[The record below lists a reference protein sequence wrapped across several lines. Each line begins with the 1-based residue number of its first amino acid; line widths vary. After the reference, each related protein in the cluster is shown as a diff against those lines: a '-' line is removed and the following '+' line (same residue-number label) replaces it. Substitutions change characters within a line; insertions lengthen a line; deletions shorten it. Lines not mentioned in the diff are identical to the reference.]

1 MISFEVIVLL
11 PAPEGTPSRQAK
23 ASLLALSSRLEASGR
38 RSRHVLAL
46 TFFVDATDPATYGRQ
61 REDLSVLLRES
72 FDGPPPPWSIVAQAP
87 EGRRHVALEA
97 AVLASPAAGVS
108 LARPTCQGLSY
119 TVVTG
124 PTTTG
129 GGRQVHGAGIASDAG
144 LDGTA
149 VRARD
154 AFAKMEAI
162 LRDAGLAFD
171 HVVRQWNYIEG
182 LLDIQAAGCGRQQG
196 YQAFNDV
203 RTLAYE
209 TSEFPAGYPAATGI
223 GQAAGGVVLEF
234 LACEAPEDV
243 SVVPFSNPRQVD
255 AHCYSAGQLV
265 GESIEDLPRK
275 STPKFERAK
284 LVARGEERVT
294 FVSGTAA
301 IVGERSVAPGDVA
314 AQTRT
319 TIDNIAALIGDRRL
333 SRLRAYVKRTEDVA
347 EVRTICEAAFGAVPA
362 LYVQADIC
370 RDDLLVE
377 LEGALV
383 THAPEA

>member
-1 MISFEVIVLL
+1 VIPFEVVVLL
-11 PAPEGTPSRQAK
+11 PSPEGALEHQAGE
-23 ASLLALSSRLEASGR
+23 SLRALATRLEAAGQPDG
-38 RSRHVLAL
+38 HVLAL
-46 TFFVDATDPATYGRQ
+46 TFFVDATDPAAYDRQ
-61 REDLSVLLRES
+61 RSHLATLLAAS
-72 FDGPPPPWSIVAQAP
+72 FAGPPPPWSVVAQAP
-87 EGRRHVALEA
+87 EGRRKVALEA
-97 AVLASPAAGVS
+97 AVLVPPATNVS
-108 LARPTCQGLSY
+108 VQRRTCRGTSY

-124 PTTTG
+124 PTDG
-129 GGRQVHGAGIASDAG
+129 VRQVHGAGIASDAG
-144 LDGTA
+144 LEDTVA
-149 VRARD
+149 QARD
-154 AFAKMEAI
+154 AFARMEAV
-162 LRDAGLAFD
+162 LRDVGLAFD

-182 LLDIQAAGCGRQQG
+182 LLDIQADGCGRHQG

-234 LACEAPEDV
+234 LACEAPADV

-265 GESIEDLPRK
+265 GESLEDLPRK

-284 LVARGEERVT
+284 LVARGEEKVT

-314 AQTRT
+314 EQTRT
-319 TIDNIAALIGDRRL
+319 TIENIAALIGDRRL
-333 SRLRAYVKRTEDVA
+333 SRLRAYVKRAEDIA
-347 EVRTICEAAFGAVPA
+347 SVRTICEAAFGPIPA
-362 LYVQADIC
+362 LYVRADIC

-383 THAPEA
+383 IHAHEA

>member
-1 MISFEVIVLL
+1 MIPFEVIVLL
-11 PAPEGTPSRQAK
+11 PAPEVAPSHQARE
-23 ASLLALSSRLEASGR
+23 SLLALSSRLEESGR
-38 RSRHVLAL
+38 QGRHVLAL
-46 TFFVDATDPATYGRQ
+46 TFFVDATDPAGYGLQ
-61 REDLSVLLRES
+61 REDLSMLLPEF
-72 FDGPPPPWSIVAQAP
+72 FDGPPPPWSVVAQAP
-87 EGRRHVALEA
+87 EGRRRVALEA
-97 AVLASPAAGVS
+97 AVLASPAADVS
-108 LARPTCQGLSY
+108 VARPTCQGLSY
-119 TVVTG
+119 TIVTG
-124 PTTTG
+124 PTTG
-129 GGRQVHGAGIASDAG
+129 GVRQLHGAGIASDTG
-144 LDGTA
+144 LDDTA
-149 VRARD
+149 ARARD
-154 AFAKMEAI
+154 AFTKMEAI
-162 LRDAGLAFD
+162 LRDAGLTFD

-182 LLDIQAAGCGRQQG
+182 LLDIQAAGCGRHQG

-234 LACEAPEDV
+234 LACDAPEDV

-255 AHCYSAGQLV
+255 AHRYSAGQLV
-265 GESIEDLPRK
+265 GESLEDLPRK

-284 LVARGEERVT
+284 LVARGEEKVT

-333 SRLRAYVKRTEDVA
+333 SRLRAYVKRAEDVA
-347 EVRTICEAAFGAVPA
+347 KVRTICEATFGPIPA
-362 LYVQADIC
+362 LYVRADIC

-383 THAPEA
+383 IHAPEA